1 MKIDPNMAWLQAHEV
16 MVGAIAPRPIA
27 FVSTVGEDG
36 IFNVAPI
43 SMSPIIIGF
52 SIGRRDGQK
61 KDTLV
66 NIEFSGDFVVNVV
79 TEDIADV
86 MNKASANYPSHVDEF
101 REVGLTPVKA
111 DLVKPPMVGE
121 SPINMEC
128 RLKQILEFGT
138 PPRCN
143 SFVIGEVVLVH
154 IKDEI
159 YVNDEIQA
167 DKLKLVG
174 RLGGELY
181 CRTTDVFEMKR
192 PDGLK

>member
-1 MKIDPNMAWLQAHEV
+1 M
-16 MVGAIAPRPIA
+16 
-27 FVSTVGEDG
+27 
-36 IFNVAPI
+36 
-43 SMSPIIIGF
+43 
-52 SIGRRDGQK
+52 
-61 KDTLV
+61 
-66 NIEFSGDFVVNVV
+66 
-79 TEDIADV
+79 V
-86 MNKASANYPSHVDEF
+86 MNKASATYPSHVDEF

-128 RLKQILEFGT
+128 RLTKILEFGT